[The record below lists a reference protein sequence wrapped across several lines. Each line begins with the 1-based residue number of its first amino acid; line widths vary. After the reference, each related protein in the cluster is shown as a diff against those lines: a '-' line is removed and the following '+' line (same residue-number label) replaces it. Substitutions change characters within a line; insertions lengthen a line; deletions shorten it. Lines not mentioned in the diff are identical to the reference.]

1 MNNNTNRRGAATVE
15 FALVCTI
22 LFLVVFAGVELSR
35 LSMLRHTADHA
46 AYLAARDAIVPGADA
61 DLIQGTAENHLPT
74 IGVVSATVTVSP
86 ADITEETEEVEVTVT
101 IPTASKAD
109 CLIDDRNPC
118 FRCVPEA
125 IHPLAT

>member
-1 MNNNTNRRGAATVE
+1 MKSNTNRRGAATVE

-35 LSMLRHTADHA
+35 LSMLRHTAD
-46 AYLAARDAIVPGADA
+46 LAARDAIVPGADA
-61 DLIQGTAENHLPT
+61 DLIQATAENHLAT

-109 CLIDDRNPC
+109 CLIDDRAVG
-118 FRCVPEA
+118 FRCICDA
-125 IHPLAT
+125 FRQLAT